1 MEGGGRGLPGRAG
14 GSRRVLE
21 VGELRIRE
29 DTSHLVDLRPACLE
43 GNHDRRTGN
52 VGLGRIT
59 GSWLAKGRMMEAG
72 NLKRLRG
79 CTWCLRFSIQGDTSH

>member
-1 MEGGGRGLPGRAG
+1 MAEG
-14 GSRRVLE
+14 
-21 VGELRIRE
+21 
-29 DTSHLVDLRPACLE
+29 
-43 GNHDRRTGN
+43 TGN